1 MDSLSKRPP
10 SAGLKPS
17 SAGRR
22 TPNTASRPGSA
33 KHQKLDDPRLQSM
46 FPKMPSDL
54 FDGAGEVHV
63 FGDWTAHED
72 PELGLVFV
80 HITSGRVQTDP
91 PEELMEFLQDEDKT
105 AQDNQEAAQHQSDAQ
120 YQRIFM
126 SANKNV
132 PQLLMAKDMVAAVR
146 QGATPFAAIQQRF
159 SDSREEG
166 LVSARNCGSQELMT
180 CAKSLRVGQVSDPVV
195 DKAGVHILMRVS

>member
-1 MDSLSKRPP
+1 MELERYMYLEIGQHMRIQSL
-10 SAGLKPS
+10 
-17 SAGRR
+17 
-22 TPNTASRPGSA
+22 ASFLCTSPLVEYRQTL
-33 KHQKLDDPRLQSM
+33 QKNSWN
-46 FPKMPSDL
+46 FCK
-54 FDGAGEVHV
+54 
-63 FGDWTAHED
+63 TK
-72 PELGLVFV
+72 
-80 HITSGRVQTDP
+80 T
-91 PEELMEFLQDEDKT
+91 T

-132 PQLLMAKDMVAAVR
+132 PQLHMAKDMVAAVR

>member
-1 MDSLSKRPP
+1 MMSTL
-10 SAGLKPS
+10 G
-17 SAGRR
+17 
-22 TPNTASRPGSA
+22 SRPGSA
-33 KHQKLDDPRLQSM
+33 KHQKLDDPVPQSKM
-46 FPKMPSDL
+46 AKMPSDRSD
-54 FDGAGEVHV
+54 DGAGEVHV
-63 FGDWTAHED
+63 FGEWTAHED

-80 HITSGRVQTDP
+80 HITSGQVQTECP
-91 PEELMEFLQDEDKT
+91 PEVWAFLQNEDQKI
-105 AQDNQEAAQHQSDAQ
+105 QDDQDAAQCQPEAQ

-166 LVSARNCGSQELMT
+166 VLSARNCGSQELVT
-180 CAKSLRVGQVSDPVV
+180 CAQSLKVGQVSDPIV

>member
-1 MDSLSKRPP
+1 M
-10 SAGLKPS
+10 G
-17 SAGRR
+17 
-22 TPNTASRPGSA
+22 
-33 KHQKLDDPRLQSM
+33 
-46 FPKMPSDL
+46 
-54 FDGAGEVHV
+54 
-63 FGDWTAHED
+63 D
-72 PELGLVFV
+72 PEFGLVFV

-91 PEELMEFLQDEDKT
+91 PPELLAFLQDENKM
-105 AQDNQEAAQHQSDAQ
+105 AQEDQEAEERQPE

-166 LVSARNCGSQELMT
+166 LLSALNCGSQELVT
-180 CAKSLRVGQVSDPVV
+180 CARSLRVGQVSDPVV
-195 DKAGVHILMRVS
+195 DKAG